1 MGEETA
7 ARWLEQARWDLKSAE
22 DSRAAGN
29 HEWACFQAQQAAEKA
44 LKAVLLAAGV
54 ARPFGQSIRILLTEC
69 ERVAPGFAAIRAA
82 AELDQF
88 YVPTR
93 YPDGLPGDVPHE
105 YYTEEAAQKCIS
117 LASSVIA
124 FVTRLSES

>member
-7 ARWLEQARWDLKSAE
+7 TRWFEQAKWDLKSAE

-29 HEWACFQAQQAAEKA
+29 YEWACFQAQQAVEKA

-54 ARPFGQSIRILLTEC
+54 ARPFGHSIRILLTEC
-69 ERVAPGFAAIRAA
+69 ERVDPSFAKVRAA

-105 YYTEEAAQKCIS
+105 
-117 LASSVIA
+117 
-124 FVTRLSES
+124 

>member
-1 MGEETA
+1 MGEGTA
-7 ARWLEQARWDLKSAE
+7 ARWFEQAKWDLKSAE
-22 DSRAAGN
+22 DSRAAEN
-29 HEWACFQAQQAAEKA
+29 HEWACFQAQQAVEKA

-54 ARPFGQSIRILLTEC
+54 ARPSTHSVRLLLTEC
-69 ERVAPGFAAIRAA
+69 ERVDPGFAELRFA

-93 YPDGLPGDVPHE
+93 YSDGLPGDVPHN
-105 YYTEEAAQKCIS
+105 YYTEEAAQKCLS

-124 FVTRLSES
+124 FVTRSSKT